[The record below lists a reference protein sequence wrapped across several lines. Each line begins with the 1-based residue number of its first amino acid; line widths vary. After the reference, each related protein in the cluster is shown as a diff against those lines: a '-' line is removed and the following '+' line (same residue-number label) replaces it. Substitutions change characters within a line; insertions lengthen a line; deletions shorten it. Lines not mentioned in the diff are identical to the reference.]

1 MNTIIV
7 KVNNKVETVAE
18 HTVVLKNETP
28 TVIKAVNR
36 TNYEL
41 LDTTVNRAPNNVVTK
56 RVDKNLHIS
65 FENDGQGPDLI
76 IEGFYDNADS
86 ALIGMAEDGSY
97 YYYLPDT
104 GDVADYV
111 TELQMGE
118 AQSQSLAG
126 DTQISPWWVGATE
139 AEGFAALPWLLGLAG
154 VGVAAAALGGGGGD
168 DNDNDSAPV
177 DTTAPD
183 APSIDAFNGTTVTGN
198 AEPGSRVDILDADDN
213 VIGTATADATTGAYE
228 VTLDTPLADGETIN
242 AVATDAAGN
251 TSAESDPINAPD
263 TTAPD
268 APEIDGFDGTTVVGS
283 AEPGSTVNILDAD
296 DTVIG
301 TATADGTTGAYT
313 VVFDPALADGTPITA
328 TATDAANNTSDE
340 SAVFNADTAT
350 DTTAPDAPSIDAFNG
365 TTVTGNAEPGSRV
378 DILDADDNVIGTAT
392 ADATTGAY
400 EVTLDTPLADGETI
414 NAVATDAAG
423 NTSAESDP
431 INAPDTTAPDAP
443 SIVIGNG
450 DALITADEISDDQVT
465 ISIGL
470 PDNASVGDTVT
481 VNGVDQ
487 KLTNDDIANSTAT
500 VTINAPLEG
509 QSLQVT
515 ASITDVAGNESTAVT
530 ASATRDTDDAPE
542 APDSVAIGNGDAF
555 ITADEIAGNQVDV
568 IVDLPESSSVGYTV
582 IVNGVEKV
590 LTNDD
595 IEAGNVGVEIP
606 APEEGAAL
614 KVSVKIE
621 DTAGNVSPT
630 VTANAVR
637 DTTAPD
643 TPLAAPVI
651 TDNVDGNGDPL
662 DPAETIANQGITN
675 DNTPGVVI
683 PDSELASGTPTLLVD
698 GDPVPATLVG
708 NTLTPNTPLADDT
721 YNISY
726 TITDAAGNVSD
737 ASPVTIITVDTNE
750 IIAAADNFVDFQLT
764 ATPLETE
771 NLTPSDLNKTGFT
784 VVNVGLGPVLNAG
797 VLDDVIANSVVLEVG
812 EDQVRE
818 VRVQGAAIGVQV
830 LSTID
835 LSLYKLNESTN
846 EWELQEVK
854 EDWVVS
860 YLLGGASQETDFSL
874 DEGEWLFVMSSGE
887 GVSALTN
894 YTLNFLSDTVLDYSQ
909 ATAVSGSITGNVL
922 DDVDASFGYDELP
935 TNATVTS
942 ITSVNGEK
950 PLVEGEETIQG
961 EYGTLTIFSDG
972 SYEYEVDS
980 SFRGPYG
987 SEDSFTYT
995 VTSPDGNSS
1004 SADLTIQLNIL
1015 PVDNQVKID
1024 ESLVVDITP
1033 TEVPDTDFDS
1043 IDDVGGFSI
1052 ANIGILGPIL
1062 DADALSGSGVMQFT
1076 VGDNQV
1082 RELTFEG
1089 TGFGLLSLAVDYDLI
1104 VYRQDESTGNF
1115 VQVHLEDD
1123 WFRAPVAGGRTS
1135 DPLELQLGEGNY
1147 RAILIAGDGIG
1158 VAGGTVL
1165 RVTVDKLFDYN
1176 DPSTFTGSIAG
1187 KDATD
1192 DAGIVLLK
1200 VDDQIM
1206 ELNEPTVVQ
1215 GEYGSLTI
1223 NIDGTYDYTVAK
1235 PTDAGPD
1242 WVPPYGEV
1250 ESFNLVTKDANGLV
1264 AVDTLNIKISTHT
1277 AVDDFNNVTVQE
1289 QNVVTDIV
1297 YEEPDVIFGNYGVSY
1312 SQTFTIDEDK
1322 VGTSFNIRVEGESN
1336 GVFDSDMT
1344 ISYTLENTTTGE
1356 TWTSTTNAENDVILD
1371 ITRND
1376 IPLTAGQYTLLL
1388 TSIDGVME
1396 KIDFV
1401 ANIVDTDSFEV
1412 STIDPTSGFL
1422 LDNDVGSN
1430 NISELKVGGK
1440 SVFVNDPNQGAESID
1455 IEGLY
1460 GTLTVNK
1467 NGSYSY
1473 LPNGESFGIERFT
1486 YETTSVTGDKETATL
1501 ELNVGKGI
1509 TASEFADTA
1518 VSSAA
1523 NDSFVMGTGA
1533 DTLVFDNLNGTNGGN
1548 GNNGVDTWSDFSAQQ
1563 GDQIDITGLLDGN
1576 QTLGNIGNYLKYE
1589 NGMLMVDRNGNSEF
1603 EEMLEVDATDLD
1615 DLLGSINWGAEA
1627 GGRVNLIGTS
1637 GDDVVDIAYNISDVS
1652 LINLGDGFDT
1662 INLTGSGQ
1670 TLSLSDIFQT
1680 EALDISGSGANTLLV
1695 QAADVINSGT
1705 TNPIYVRGGSDDTV
1719 DLGSN
1724 GDDLSDVD
1732 GTNSPSAWID
1742 SGVDVTDT
1750 NGQVYN
1756 VWQLD
1761 SNAATQIYIDTDINV
1776 I

>member
-1 MNTIIV
+1 
-7 KVNNKVETVAE
+7 
-18 HTVVLKNETP
+18 
-28 TVIKAVNR
+28 
-36 TNYEL
+36 
-41 LDTTVNRAPNNVVTK
+41 
-56 RVDKNLHIS
+56 
-65 FENDGQGPDLI
+65 
-76 IEGFYDNADS
+76 
-86 ALIGMAEDGSY
+86 
-97 YYYLPDT
+97 
-104 GDVADYV
+104 
-111 TELQMGE
+111 
-118 AQSQSLAG
+118 
-126 DTQISPWWVGATE
+126 
-139 AEGFAALPWLLGLAG
+139 LGLAG
-154 VGVAAAALGGGGGD
+154 VGVAAAALGGGD
-168 DNDNDSAPV
+168 DNDSAPV

-183 APSIDAFNGTTVTGN
+183 APTDIYVGNDDAFIN
-198 AEPGSRVDILDADDN
+198 AAEIDDN
-213 VIGTATADATTGAYE
+213 GKVDVI
-228 VTLDTPLADGETIN
+228 
-242 AVATDAAGN
+242 
-251 TSAESDPINAPD
+251 
-263 TTAPD
+263 
-268 APEIDGFDGTTVVGS
+268 
-283 AEPGSTVNILDAD
+283 
-296 DTVIG
+296 
-301 TATADGTTGAYT
+301 
-313 VVFDPALADGTPITA
+313 
-328 TATDAANNTSDE
+328 
-340 SAVFNADTAT
+340 
-350 DTTAPDAPSIDAFNG
+350 
-365 TTVTGNAEPGSRV
+365 
-378 DILDADDNVIGTAT
+378 
-392 ADATTGAY
+392 
-400 EVTLDTPLADGETI
+400 
-414 NAVATDAAG
+414 
-423 NTSAESDP
+423 
-431 INAPDTTAPDAP
+431 
-443 SIVIGNG
+443 
-450 DALITADEISDDQVT
+450 
-465 ISIGL
+465 IGL
-470 PDNASVGDTVT
+470 PDNASVGDIIT
-481 VNGVDQ
+481 VNGIKQ
-487 KLTNDDIANSTAT
+487 KLTNDDIENKNVT
-500 VTINAPLEG
+500 VKINAPAEG
-509 QSLQVT
+509 ETLDVT
-515 ASITDVAGNESTAVT
+515 ASITDVAGNKSDELSETVGTVDTIAPGEQEDADPVAPIVALSDDEAGGVSASEFENGVQVNVT
-530 ASATRDTDDAPE
+530 LPTGTVAGDTVTLTVTPDGGVPITIDYEVTEDDLDAS
-542 APDSVAIGNGDAF
+542 IGNGVAIVTIQNNVEDG
-555 ITADEIAGNQVDV
+555 ITADGDYSVTAVVTDVAGN
-568 IVDLPESSSVGYTV
+568 SSVTS
-582 IVNGVEKV
+582 
-590 LTNDD
+590 
-595 IEAGNVGVEIP
+595 
-606 APEEGAAL
+606 AA
-614 KVSVKIE
+614 
-621 DTAGNVSPT
+621 
-630 VTANAVR
+630 
-637 DTTAPD
+637 
-643 TPLAAPVI
+643 
-651 TDNVDGNGDPL
+651 VDF
-662 DPAETIANQGITN
+662 
-675 DNTPGVVI
+675 
-683 PDSELASGTPTLLVD
+683 
-698 GDPVPATLVG
+698 
-708 NTLTPNTPLADDT
+708 
-721 YNISY
+721 
-726 TITDAAGNVSD
+726 
-737 ASPVTIITVDTNE
+737 TVDTNE

-818 VRVQGAAIGVQV
+818 VRVQGAALGVQV

-860 YLLGGASQETDFSL
+860 YLLGGAFQETDFSL

-1024 ESLVVDITP
+1024 ESLVVDI
-1033 TEVPDTDFDS
+1033 VPSVVFDTTDS
-1043 IDDVGGFSI
+1043 TIVDASGFSI

-1062 DADALSGSGVMQFT
+1062 DAAALSGSGVMQFT

-1135 DPLELQLGEGNY
+1135 DPLELQFGEGNY

-1165 RVTVDKLFDYN
+1165 KVTADKLLDYN

-1206 ELNEPTVVQ
+1206 ESNEPTVVQ
-1215 GEYGSLTI
+1215 GEDGSLTI

-1250 ESFNLVTKDANGLV
+1250 ESFNLVTKDANGVV
-1264 AVDTLNIKISTHT
+1264 AVATLNIKISTHT

-1289 QNVVTDIV
+1289 SNVISTIK
-1297 YEEPDVIFGNYGVSY
+1297 YEEEDGLFTSINNPY
-1312 SQTFTIDEDK
+1312 SKTFTVAEHDAAAP
-1322 VGTSFNIRVEGESN
+1322 VEVEATASSLNALGSKI
-1336 GVFDSDMT
+1336 T
-1344 ISYTLENTTTGE
+1344 IKYTLLNTTTNELFTESVEGG
-1356 TWTSTTNAENDVILD
+1356 TTNASLSSSLPDLPAGDYVLT
-1371 ITRND
+1371 ITTSRGS
-1376 IPLTAGQYTLLL
+1376 LQ
-1388 TSIDGVME
+1388 SIDFNATVIHSEDYTSTVVSAVTGSL
-1396 KIDFV
+1396 IDG
-1401 ANIVDTDSFEV
+1401 N
-1412 STIDPTSGFL
+1412 
-1422 LDNDVGSN
+1422 DNDQGRD
-1430 NISELKVGGK
+1430 NISTLKVGGK
-1440 SVFVNDPNQGAESID
+1440 SVFVSDPNQGAESID

-1473 LPNGESFGIERFT
+1473 LPNGESFGVERFT
-1486 YETTSVTGDKETATL
+1486 YETTSVTGGKETATL

-1509 TASEFADTA
+1509 TATEFDDIA

-1523 NDSFVMGTGA
+1523 DDSFVMGIGA
-1533 DTLVFDNLNGTNGGN
+1533 DTLVFDKLNGINGGN
-1548 GNNGVDTWSDFSAQQ
+1548 GNNGVDTWSDFNAQQ

-1589 NGMLMVDRNGNSEF
+1589 NGILMVDRNGNSEF

-1680 EALDISGSGANTLLV
+1680 EALDIGGTGANTLLV
-1695 QAADVINSGT
+1695 QAADVINAGT

-1724 GDDLSDVD
+1724 GNDLSDVG
-1732 GTNSPSAWID
+1732 GTWSNVGAAP
-1742 SGVDVTDT
+1742 DT
-1750 NGQVYN
+1750 GYD
-1756 VWQLD
+1756 VWQLGND
-1761 SNAATQIYIDTDINV
+1761 TSKQIYIDTDITV